1 MMSINIPFTA
11 QASCCIMTVFYSAAL
26 RSSTN
31 MPGIRAAS
39 DGGAKNGRE
48 LDVPISPPNSLGL
61 RFSSKAWIISLRT
74 SAIADHSQS
83 WRWSV
88 FDQLVE
94 WSWTDDCDIDVPSA
108 TQNSNSTSRM
118 DGISPLDTEK
128 TSTLTL
134 HQNWSANTTMRS
146 DSISPP
152 STAAT
157 SISDLHQIRSD
168 NLIPSSTDVHLCPT
182 SSSHGLSAT
191 TGDCWPA
198 GSTHEL
204 YRIIYLYT
212 GEFCSTASELYSG
225 LQASPLFRKHKVLA
239 IFSVDENVWEILMP
253 AGYVP
258 EFCNCV
264 ANFGFAIE
272 RNSAPKPGF
281 CMRALI
287 V

>member
-1 MMSINIPFTA
+1 
-11 QASCCIMTVFYSAAL
+11 
-26 RSSTN
+26 
-31 MPGIRAAS
+31 MPGVRAAS
-39 DGGAKNGRE
+39 DGGPKHAGE
-48 LDVPISPPNSLGL
+48 LDVPASLSNSLGL
-61 RFSSKAWIISLRT
+61 RLSSKAWIISLRT
-74 SAIADHSQS
+74 SAIADHLQS

-88 FDQLVE
+88 FDQIVE
-94 WSWTDDCDIDVPSA
+94 WSWTDDGDIDVLSA
-108 TQNSNSTSRM
+108 TQNSNSMSRM
-118 DGISPLDTEK
+118 GGIPPLDTER

-152 STAAT
+152 NTTAT
-157 SISDLHQIRSD
+157 SILDLHQIRSD
-168 NLIPSSTDVHLCPT
+168 NLMPSSTNVRLCST

-253 AGYVP
+253 AEYVS
-258 EFCNCV
+258 EFCTCV
-264 ANFGFAIE
+264 ANFGFA
-272 RNSAPKPGF
+272 SG
-281 CMRALI
+281 L
-287 V
+287 